1 MVAHFASVRWE
12 CFALKRS
19 LLICGPWTPAA
30 SRLAFIQYRIET
42 NPIHLK
48 SVQTCASLCKAGV
61 KIFFMSSNVT

>member
-48 SVQTCASLCKAGV
+48 SGQTRASLCNTEV
-61 KIFFMSSNVT
+61 KLCFMSSDVT